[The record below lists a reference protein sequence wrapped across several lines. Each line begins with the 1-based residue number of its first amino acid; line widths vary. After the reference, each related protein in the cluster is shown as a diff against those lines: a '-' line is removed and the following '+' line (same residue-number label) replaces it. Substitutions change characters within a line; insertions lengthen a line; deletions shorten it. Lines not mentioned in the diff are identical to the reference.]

1 MYKHILASITALT
14 IMSFADEAQGARVNP
29 LLVPSDA
36 PFQAVPFNK
45 LESQDYEEAV
55 VEGIRIHNDE
65 LDAIASC
72 ADAPTFENTIAAF
85 DRSGVALNRSVLALS
100 NLEAA
105 LGDTVLMN
113 IMAKVTPLIS
123 EHETGVLLN
132 EKLWNRIKAVY
143 DNKDSRNDLNPEQT
157 RLISE
162 IYRSFAESGAN
173 LKGDD
178 RDKYRRLSSELSD
191 LNVKFSQNITNDM
204 ANPDR
209 RLWVKEGEI
218 GRAHV

>member
-45 LESQDYEEAV
+45 LESPDYEEAV

-143 DNKDSRNDLNPEQT
+143 DNK
-157 RLISE
+157 
-162 IYRSFAESGAN
+162 
-173 LKGDD
+173 
-178 RDKYRRLSSELSD
+178 ELS
-191 LNVKFSQNITNDM
+191 KR
-204 ANPDR
+204 P
-209 RLWVKEGEI
+209 
-218 GRAHV
+218 